1 MKSKKWFVLLDCFAF
16 FGILFTVIVLRT
28 GRIDVSHYL
37 HNIEV
42 FLPIF
47 LLCVFFLW
55 IFSFYDAQSLR
66 KRAVPYKMLA
76 VAFVLSV
83 LASAAVIYFVTPIY
97 AIATPKTVLVAVLF
111 LFFCYI
117 YWQRKNYF
125 KLDFAKTT
133 LLLFGESPTLTEIL
147 EEVHHSSGFNLR
159 AYDPEP
165 LADKNYSLRNL
176 DQVIVSRQLVDKN
189 SLAWERISRDF
200 IGKGASVDSDFNAF
214 EQLFRRVSRES
225 ISSGVWLLLGI
236 GNRRSSS
243 MYSMLKKCMD
253 FGLALVM
260 LPVLLPL
267 GGLIWLLI
275 KGVDHEKPLFRQK
288 RVGYMGKS
296 FYIYKFRTI
305 RQKNQESAEEAFT
318 KTGKFLRRF
327 RLDEIPQLIN
337 VLRGELSFVGP
348 RPLWEGE
355 LTILN
360 ENIPNH
366 TIRNIVK
373 PGITGWAQL
382 NFKAPPN
389 YKIKDD
395 QHPANE
401 KLAFDAAFTRFSYDV
416 WYIKNRSLWLDI
428 EIMIKTGIRAF
439 IKDSYVG

>member
-1 MKSKKWFVLLDCFAF
+1 MRSKAWFVLLDFCAF
-16 FGILFTVIVLRT
+16 FAILFVVIALRT
-28 GRIDVSHYL
+28 AHIDIAHYL
-37 HNIEV
+37 HNVEV

-47 LLCVFFLW
+47 ILCVFFLW

-159 AYDPEP
+159 AHDPEP

-176 DQVIVSRQLVDKN
+176 DQVIVSRQLLDKN

-416 WYIKNRSLWLDI
+416 WYIKNRSLCLDI

>member
-1 MKSKKWFVLLDCFAF
+1 MKSKAWFVLLDFCAF
-16 FGILFTVIVLRT
+16 FGILFGVVALRT
-28 GRIDVSHYL
+28 ARISLPHYL
-37 HNIEV
+37 YNVEV

-47 LLCVFFLW
+47 ILCVFFLW

-66 KRAVPYKMLA
+66 KRAVHYKMLS

-159 AYDPEP
+159 AHDPEP

-176 DQVIVSRQLVDKN
+176 DQVIVSRQLLDKN

-260 LPVLLPL
+260 LPVLLSL

>member
-16 FGILFTVIVLRT
+16 FGILFGVVALRT
-28 GRIDVSHYL
+28 ARISLPHYL
-37 HNIEV
+37 YNVEV
-42 FLPIF
+42 FFPIF
-47 LLCVFFLW
+47 VLCVFFLW
-55 IFSFYDAQSLR
+55 IFSFYDVQSLR
-66 KRAVPYKMLA
+66 KRAVHYKMLL

-83 LASAAVIYFVTPIY
+83 LASAAVIYFITPIY
-97 AIATPKTVLVAVLF
+97 AVATPKTVLVAVLF

-117 YWQRKNYF
+117 YWQRKTYF
-125 KLDFAKTT
+125 KLDFAKTN

-159 AYDPEP
+159 AHDPEP

-176 DQVIVSRQLVDKN
+176 DQVIVSRQLLDKN

-305 RQKNQESAEEAFT
+305 KQKNQESAEEAFT
-318 KTGKFLRRF
+318 KTGNWLRRF

-337 VLRGELSFVGP
+337 VLKGELSFVGP

-355 LTILN
+355 LSILN

-366 TIRNIVK
+366 TIRTIVK

-389 YKIKDD
+389 YKIKDEA
-395 QHPANE
+395 HPSGE
-401 KLAFDAAFTRFSYDV
+401 KQAFDAAFTRFSYDV

>member
-1 MKSKKWFVLLDCFAF
+1 MRSKAWFVLLDFCAF
-16 FGILFTVIVLRT
+16 FAILFIVIALRT
-28 GRIDVSHYL
+28 AHIDIAHYL
-37 HNIEV
+37 HNVEV

-47 LLCVFFLW
+47 ILCVFFLW

-159 AYDPEP
+159 AHDPEP

-176 DQVIVSRQLVDKN
+176 DQVIVSRQLLDKN

-260 LPVLLPL
+260 LPVLLLL

>member
-1 MKSKKWFVLLDCFAF
+1 MRSKAWFVLLDFCAF
-16 FGILFTVIVLRT
+16 FAILFVVIALRT
-28 GRIDVSHYL
+28 AHIDIAHYL
-37 HNIEV
+37 HNVEV

-47 LLCVFFLW
+47 ILCVFFLW

-159 AYDPEP
+159 AHDPEP

-176 DQVIVSRQLVDKN
+176 DQVIVSRQLLDKN

>member
-16 FGILFTVIVLRT
+16 FGILFGVVALRT
-28 GRIDVSHYL
+28 ARISLPHYL
-37 HNIEV
+37 YNVEV
-42 FLPIF
+42 FFPIF
-47 LLCVFFLW
+47 VLCVFFLW
-55 IFSFYDAQSLR
+55 IFSFYDVQSLR

-133 LLLFGESPTLTEIL
+133 LLLFGESSTMNEIL
-147 EEVHHSSGFNLR
+147 AEVQHSSGFNLR
-159 AYDPEP
+159 AHDPEP

-176 DQVIVSRQLVDKN
+176 DQVIVSRRLLDAN
-189 SLAWERISRDF
+189 SEAWNRISRDF

-214 EQLFRRVSRES
+214 ERIFRRVSHES
-225 ISSGVWLLLGI
+225 ISNGVWLLLGI
-236 GNRRSSS
+236 GNRRFSAT
-243 MYSMLKKCMD
+243 YNMLKKCMD
-253 FGLALVM
+253 FGLAVLM

-267 GGLIWLLI
+267 GCFIWLLI

-305 RQKNQESAEEAFT
+305 KQKNQESAEEAFT
-318 KTGKFLRRF
+318 KTGNWLRRF

-337 VLRGELSFVGP
+337 VLKGELSFVGP

-355 LTILN
+355 LSILN

-366 TIRNIVK
+366 TIRTIVK

-389 YKIKDD
+389 YKIKDEA
-395 QHPANE
+395 HPSGE
-401 KLAFDAAFTRFSYDV
+401 KQAFDAAFTRFSYDV